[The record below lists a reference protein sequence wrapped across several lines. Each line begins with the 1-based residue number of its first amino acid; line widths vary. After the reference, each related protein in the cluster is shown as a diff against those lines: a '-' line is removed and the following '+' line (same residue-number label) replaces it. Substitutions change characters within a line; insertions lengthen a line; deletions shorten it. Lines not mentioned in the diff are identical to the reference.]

1 MYKKMGEMN
10 WQQTLFLMY
19 IVNNKPKSVIYAMR
33 YSVVF
38 LGKSRCLGVFLN
50 SLGIKMYFLVILN
63 VGYIF
68 ESLSIWSVF

>member
-1 MYKKMGEMN
+1 
-10 WQQTLFLMY
+10 MY

-50 SLGIKMYFLVILN
+50 SLGIKMYFLVIQN

-68 ESLSIWSVF
+68 ESLSI